1 MAAPPGPHR
10 RRDVVSEPGSVG
22 PVLSCANILTQ
33 QADVQTEMV
42 ALKKTLSGIYDQ
54 DVKPNL

>member
-1 MAAPPGPHR
+1 MTAIFTVAAIG
-10 RRDVVSEPGSVG
+10 GSMLLG
-22 PVLSCANILTQ
+22 LSCANILTQ

-42 ALKKTLSGIYDQ
+42 ALKKTLAGIYDQ